1 MENEKKKGKGSV
13 VVIIILLLII
23 IGLCGFIC
31 YDKFLSN
38 NSKVDT
44 EVDNKE
50 SKKEVEKEEEEK
62 ETDTDKKEIAEEAT
76 AEDTNGYVEK
86 VYSWSEN
93 NTTRTI
99 VLFKSGSCV
108 RISNYEATANCTYKI
123 DNNKIILSST
133 KTGPNRGDLYT
144 YTYTKTID
152 ENNEE
157 YIKNDE
163 DQNEILKS
171 LK

>member
-1 MENEKKKGKGSV
+1 MENEKKKGKGSL

-31 YDKFLSN
+31 YDNFLSN
-38 NSKVDT
+38 NSKVET

-50 SKKEVEKEEEEK
+50 TKKEV
-62 ETDTDKKEIAEEAT
+62 ETDTDKEEIEEAT
-76 AEDTNGYVEK
+76 NVEEDSTGYVEK

-133 KTGPNRGDLYT
+133 KTGPNRGDLNT

>member
-1 MENEKKKGKGSV
+1 MENEKKKGKGSL

-38 NSKVDT
+38 NSKVDA

-50 SKKEVEKEEEEK
+50 TKKEVETD
-62 ETDTDKKEIAEEAT
+62 TDTDKEETEEAT
-76 AEDTNGYVEK
+76 TVEEDTNGYVEK

-108 RISNYEATANCTYKI
+108 STSNYEYTAHCTYKI
-123 DNNKIILSST
+123 DNNKLILTTT
-133 KTGPNRGDLYT
+133 KAGISRG
-144 YTYTKTID
+144 
-152 ENNEE
+152 EE
-157 YIKNDE
+157 YVINYLITHDESNQEIIKQE
-163 DQNEILKS
+163 DHPEIVLKY

>member
-1 MENEKKKGKGSV
+1 MEEKKKGKGSV

-23 IGLCGFIC
+23 IGLCGFIY

-38 NSKVDT
+38 NSKVDA

-50 SKKEVEKEEEEK
+50 TKKEVEK
-62 ETDTDKKEIAEEAT
+62 ETDTDKEEVEIEEEAT

-93 NTTRTI
+93 GNTRTI

-108 RISNYEATANCTYKI
+108 STSNYEYTAKCRYKI
-123 DNNKIILSST
+123 ENNKIIITST
-133 KTGPNRGDLYT
+133 RAGISRG
-144 YTYTKTID
+144 
-152 ENNEE
+152 EE
-157 YIKNDE
+157 YVINYLITYDESNQEIIKQE
-163 DQNEILKS
+163 DHPEIVLKY

>member
-38 NSKVDT
+38 NSKVDA
-44 EVDNKE
+44 EVENKE
-50 SKKEVEKEEEEK
+50 TKKEVEKE
-62 ETDTDKKEIAEEAT
+62 TYTDKDEVEGVEEAT
-76 AEDTNGYVEK
+76 TEDTNGYVEK

-108 RISNYEATANCTYKI
+108 STSNYEYTAHCKYKI
-123 DNNKIILSST
+123 ENNKLILTTHKAGINRGEEYVINYLITQDESNQEIIKQEDNPEIIL
-133 KTGPNRGDLYT
+133 KY
-144 YTYTKTID
+144 
-152 ENNEE
+152 
-157 YIKNDE
+157 
-163 DQNEILKS
+163 LK
-171 LK
+171 